1 MHSQR
6 GWLASAQLHFQ
17 GLRRS
22 DGNRARWPDK
32 SLPGTG
38 ENRQRNYGNENS
50 VLPLVLTAMLSIF
63 WLLRRRNRW

>member
-22 DGNRARWPDK
+22 DGNRIRGPDK
-32 SLPGTG
+32 SLPGIG
-38 ENRQRNYGNENS
+38 ENRHRNDGKENS
-50 VLPLVLTAMLSIF
+50 ILPMVLTAMLSIF
-63 WLLRRRNRW
+63 